1 MYLGRIILQL
11 TKAVIHSSLEAP
23 KAFPI
28 QNSYRTFVFVILY
41 LNWAGRWVGLAPL
54 VKRAFVLAGL
64 RWLLAGL
71 AGHAG
76 LAGLVGLAV
85 LARLGKLGKLV
96 GATIF

>member
-1 MYLGRIILQL
+1 M
-11 TKAVIHSSLEAP
+11 
-23 KAFPI
+23 
-28 QNSYRTFVFVILY
+28 Y

-54 VKRAFVLAGL
+54 VECGFRLAGL
-64 RWLLAGL
+64 RLLLAGL

-96 GATIF
+96 RATIL